1 MRFSTQLMIGF
12 LVLLGFGTLFV
23 LFVVYLMK
31 RTKTDPPTFLPLRNR
46 YQKYIHDE
54 KDKTKEQ
61 RKIHKRAGKSEY
73 WERYNMNQGLYA

>member
-31 RTKTDPPTFLPLRNR
+31 RTRTDPPKFLPLRDP

-61 RKIHKRAGKSEY
+61 REIHRRAGISEY
-73 WERYNMNQGLYA
+73 WDRYDMNQGLYA